1 MTAESKR
8 SARRTASGNWN
19 PDWES
24 FARLDPAWAE
34 KVISMSI
41 SPTVSGALEPKTIEF
56 IGIAV
61 NAACSRL
68 DTEGVRRHMRRAL
81 ALGATRDEITAVL
94 QLTSLAGLS
103 SIFVGAPILLE
114 ELDANAQSGE

>member
-24 FARLDPAWAE
+24 FA
-34 KVISMSI
+34 
-41 SPTVSGALEPKTIEF
+41 
-56 IGIAV
+56 
-61 NAACSRL
+61 
-68 DTEGVRRHMRRAL
+68 
-81 ALGATRDEITAVL
+81 LGATREEITAVL

-103 SIFVGAPILLE
+103 SMFVGAPILLE
-114 ELDANAQSGE
+114 ELDASAQSGE